1 MMWTSLGGKTRNNFL
16 GPKAATI
23 YIECVFLIVGTDR
36 WNRFTNFKM
45 LSERVPAV
53 KSQALVGIGV
63 FVLAI
68 LSAWLLGG
76 EIADNNLR
84 TLEFAGAGFVG
95 AVTAVAILRNW
106 RTGFY
111 LFLGWMLFEDLFRKY
126 MGNGLALF
134 FGKDILAALVYISL
148 FAEIRRKREKRFQP
162 PFLLFLVIF
171 FFLGF
176 VQVFNQNSPHI
187 LYGLLGF
194 KTYFYYIPFMYV
206 GYAFV
211 RGDEDLRRFLVL
223 NAALSGLIAGLGIA
237 QAILGNSFLNPTKLA
252 PELQELG
259 NLEKSTQS
267 NQIFNLPDSVFVSSG
282 RFDQFLILA
291 FILALGATGYLLLCN
306 LRGRKTVFF
315 SLGSI
320 GAATLLSGNRGSFVL
335 VLISALAMGTAFLW
349 GAPWRQRQAHRMIKA
364 IRRSVMFGVT
374 GLILILFL
382 FPKEAGSRVEYYTE
396 TLLPSGSSYQVAN
409 RAWDYPIENLLS
421 VFNGRNW
428 VLGNGIGT
436 ASLGAQYVAK
446 LLGKPLLNLWVEE
459 GYGNL
464 IVEMG
469 IIAPFLWILWTAAL
483 LYCGWG
489 VVTRLRQTRFFPI
502 AFAIFWFAFLLLY
515 PMTYGGL
522 SAYQN
527 YVNNIYLWIL
537 VGILFRLPEIQ
548 ASTPN
553 LLQPS
558 GKASTRGGFQF

>member
-1 MMWTSLGGKTRNNFL
+1 VRSTFLTSIEYVRRKNWGTQELFSRSIPGVRNQ
-16 GPKAATI
+16 
-23 YIECVFLIVGTDR
+23 
-36 WNRFTNFKM
+36 
-45 LSERVPAV
+45 AV
-53 KSQALVGIGV
+53 IGFGV
-63 FVLAI
+63 FALAVWT
-68 LSAWLLGG
+68 AWELGG
-76 EIADNNLR
+76 EIASNNVR
-84 TLEFAGAGFVG
+84 SLEFAGAGFFA
-95 AVTAVAILRNW
+95 AVTVVAILRNW

-111 LFLGWMLFEDLFRKY
+111 LFLAWMLFEDLFRKY

-148 FAEIRRKREKRFQP
+148 FTEIRRKREKRFQP

-211 RGDEDLRRFLVL
+211 RGDEDLRKFLVL
-223 NAALSGLIAGLGIA
+223 NTALSGLIAGLGIV
-237 QAILGNSFLNPTKLA
+237 QAIIGNSFLNPAKLA
-252 PELQELG
+252 PELRDLG
-259 NLEKSTQS
+259 NLEKSTDTR
-267 NQIFNLPDSVFVSSG
+267 QIFNLPDSVFVSAG

-291 FILALGATGYLLLCN
+291 FILALGTAGYLLLCN
-306 LRGRKTVFF
+306 LRGRKVVFI
-315 SLGSI
+315 SLGII
-320 GAATLLSGNRGSFVL
+320 GVATLLSGNRGSFML
-335 VLISALAMGTAFLW
+335 VLISALAMGAAFLW
-349 GAPWRQRQAHRMIKA
+349 GAPWRQRQAHKMIKA
-364 IRRSVMFGVT
+364 IRNSLIFGAA
-374 GLILILFL
+374 GLVLILFL

-396 TLLPSGSSYQVAN
+396 TLLPSGSSYQLEN
-409 RAWDYPIENLLS
+409 RTWDYPIENLLS
-421 VFNGRNW
+421 VFSGQNW

-436 ASLGAQYVAK
+436 ASLGTQYVAK
-446 LLGKPLLNLWVEE
+446 LLGQPAPNLWVEE
-459 GYGNL
+459 GYGVL

-483 LYCGWG
+483 VYCGWG
-489 VVTRLRQTRFFPI
+489 VVRRLRQTRFFPI
-502 AFAIFWFAFLLLY
+502 ALSIFWFAFLLLY

-527 YVNNIYLWIL
+527 YINNVYLWIL

-553 LLQPS
+553 LLQTPS
-558 GKASTRGGFQF
+558 ARASARGGFQF